1 MLRQS
6 GQIYHIQ
13 LSPNALPL
21 GRDRHTYTSIMNG
34 TQAGQTLP
42 QKKRGGGLQYN
53 VPLMHRLP
61 SLSLVQLKE
70 ILLNEYS
77 YCVME
82 ANTYLSTLNKR
93 DNGRSFAT

>member
-42 QKKRGGGLQYN
+42 QKKKRGVGAAIQRSIN
-53 VPLMHRLP
+53 AST
-61 SLSLVQLKE
+61 SLAE
-70 ILLNEYS
+70 F
-77 YCVME
+77 
-82 ANTYLSTLNKR
+82 
-93 DNGRSFAT
+93 GAT

>member
-42 QKKRGGGLQYN
+42 QKKKGGGAAIQRSIN
-53 VPLMHRLP
+53 AST
-61 SLSLVQLKE
+61 SLAE
-70 ILLNEYS
+70 F
-77 YCVME
+77 
-82 ANTYLSTLNKR
+82 
-93 DNGRSFAT
+93 GAT